1 MKRKLWIIL
10 ALAALITALG
20 CGTAMATNYAG
31 YCGADS
37 SVDGRNLT
45 WGDRLT
51 EACLSDWS
59 SSKAPLTR

>member
-10 ALAALITALG
+10 ALVALITALG

-31 YCGADS
+31 YCGTDS

-51 EACLSDWS
+51 EACS
-59 SSKAPLTR
+59 S